1 MNDGNI
7 NDRVIYGCLAIILF
21 CVLSIVVSIAV
32 GLFFGAGF
40 GMLAYA
46 IFIVFEVVC
55 VVRAFENAGE

>member
-7 NDRVIYGCLAIILF
+7 NDRSICGCLAIILF

-46 IFIVFEVVC
+46 LFIVFEVSC
-55 VVRAFENAGE
+55 VLRAFKNAGE